1 MGKIKYWT
9 NSKSKKSE
17 VIVPVSLGRPGSGQ
31 NKSAEESDRDVFWAY
46 LSLEKIEWN
55 WQQKLQLHGADV
67 LTNH

>member
-1 MGKIKYWT
+1 MNKFQKQ
-9 NSKSKKSE
+9 KKWSF
-17 VIVPVSLGRPGSGQ
+17 VPVSLGRPGSGQ